1 MFAYRLYRRYFLT
14 IPNNYHDD
22 CIYSKRKGKVMVT
35 ITSKKYSEKDSELAA
50 NALENIKC
58 REGVCLSTDTKP
70 TDWEN
75 GSTLLEMD
83 TGNVYVF
90 DKANN
95 TWRGL

>member
-1 MFAYRLYRRYFLT
+1 M
-14 IPNNYHDD
+14 I
-22 CIYSKRKGKVMVT
+22 T
-35 ITSKKYSEKDSELAA
+35 ITSKKYSEKDSVIQA
-50 NALENIKC
+50 NATENVKC

-83 TGNVYVF
+83 TKKVYVF
-90 DKANN
+90 DKTNN

>member
-1 MFAYRLYRRYFLT
+1 
-14 IPNNYHDD
+14 
-22 CIYSKRKGKVMVT
+22 MVT
-35 ITSKKYSEKDSELAA
+35 ITAKKYSEKDSELAT

-58 REGVCLSTDTKP
+58 REGVYLSTDTKP

-95 TWRGL
+95 TLEVWTGEEIGTTFAIKVEKRVTS

>member
-1 MFAYRLYRRYFLT
+1 
-14 IPNNYHDD
+14 
-22 CIYSKRKGKVMVT
+22 MVT
-35 ITSKKYSEKDSELAA
+35 ITAKKYSEKDSELAA

-83 TGNVYVF
+83 TGNVFVY
-90 DKANN
+90 DATNS